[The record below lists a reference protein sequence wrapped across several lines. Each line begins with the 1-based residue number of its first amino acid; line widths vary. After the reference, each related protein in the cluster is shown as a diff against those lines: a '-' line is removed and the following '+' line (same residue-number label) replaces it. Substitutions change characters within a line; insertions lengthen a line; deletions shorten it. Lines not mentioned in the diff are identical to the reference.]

1 MKRLM
6 LATVALLG
14 LSLAN
19 AQTTNTKITTNTNT
33 GKAFSRRP
41 TVEVRAERS
50 AMRMKDELKLSDDQ
64 YTKVY
69 ETKLAALNKIQASN
83 EKYRGEA
90 ENNAAHKAEKKAA
103 YDEYMKSMK
112 ENLSAEQY
120 ASWEKAKNERY
131 ERWKTAATSQPQAP
145 APDLEE
151 NRMRMDIE

>member
-6 LATVALLG
+6 LAAIAVFG

-19 AQTTNTKITTNTNT
+19 AQTNNTRVSTNGNSKS
-33 GKAFSRRP
+33 FSNRP

-50 AMRMKDELKLSDDQ
+50 AMRLKDELKLSDDQ
-64 YTKVY
+64 FKKVY

-83 EKYRGEA
+83 EKYRGQD

-103 YDEYMKSMK
+103 YTEYLKGMK
-112 ENLSAEQY
+112 EVLTAEQH
-120 ASWEKAKNERY
+120 AAWEKSNNERY

-145 APDLEE
+145 KPDFEE
-151 NRMRMDIE
+151 QRMRMDME